1 MSVRASILW
10 TTVLTIGIGVTV
22 GAAAAQPP
30 PAPVWRTT
38 PTPPPAPR
46 GPELQKAAPDPSMP
60 KLLDERPSL
69 PFVFTDQWT
78 LDPVPEAV
86 EKAQRSDEG
95 YGLLTD
101 EGPLQATTL
110 QECIALALKNNTDLQ
125 IRRLA
130 PVNAA
135 AGVRKARAIFDPAL
149 FADLT
154 RDRSV
159 QIAQSISAFTSGGA
173 STQFTDNFGGGIGLR
188 KLLLTGGQVSLAWR
202 NNRNKANP
210 SVLNQYDPEYLSTLG
225 LSLNQ
230 PLLRDFG
237 WGYSL
242 LRVEIAQNTEQT
254 DYYRYLATIA
264 DVIARVEEAY
274 WTLVLAQQSVRVEEQ
289 GLALARELQR
299 QNEGKFRVGALP
311 QTAVLEARAEVARRE
326 ANLLLVQN
334 AVANTRDV
342 LRAIVNAPDITD
354 EALIR
359 IDPADVPTVVP
370 YDINLGRS
378 LKTAIEQRPEI
389 VAARLDVRGIGL
401 QRKIAE
407 NQLLP
412 RVNVVGGLGL
422 NGISGT
428 GAAPEPTPFAVPN
441 PIGIGG
447 YGRAIELLPDGRF
460 YNYSVGAVIEVP
472 IDNAQAKA
480 DYAQANVGYEQS
492 RLALRRLEE
501 GVTLEIK
508 TAVTDL
514 LTDLK
519 TIDATRIARELE
531 EENVRNQ
538 YARYEVGLATTKD
551 LLDYLERLTR
561 AQFREVQALTE
572 YNSDLA
578 RMRRVEGTLLTA
590 RNVLVERVEPEPA
603 PWWASF

>member
-1 MSVRASILW
+1 MSARAS
-10 TTVLTIGIGVTV
+10 TFLTIVLVTGLAGNV
-22 GAAAAQPP
+22 GPSAAQPP

-38 PTPPPAPR
+38 PTPQPVPPGPEFQKPAPN
-46 GPELQKAAPDPSMP
+46 PAMP
-60 KLLDERPSL
+60 KLLDDRPSL

-78 LDPVPEAV
+78 LDPVPESV
-86 EKAQRSDEG
+86 QEAQRSDRG

-101 EGPLQATTL
+101 IGPLQVTSL
-110 QECIALALKNNTDLQ
+110 QECVALALKNNTDLQ

-135 AGVRKARAIFDPAL
+135 AGVRRARAIFDPAL

-159 QIAQSISAFTSGGA
+159 QLAQSISEFTSVLA
-173 STQFTDNFGGGIGLR
+173 TQFTDNFGGGIGLR
-188 KLLLTGGQVSLAWR
+188 KLLLTGGQVSVAWR
-202 NNRNKANP
+202 SNRNKANP
-210 SVLNQYDPEYLSTLG
+210 SVLNQYEPEYTTTLG

-254 DYYRYLATIA
+254 DYYRYLASIA

-274 WTLVLAQQSVRVEEQ
+274 WNLVLAQQSVKVEEQ

-299 QNEGKFRVGALP
+299 QNEGKFKVGALP

-342 LRAIVNAPDITD
+342 LRALVNAPDATD
-354 EALIR
+354 QALIR
-359 IDPADVPTVVP
+359 IDPADIPMVVP
-370 YDINLGRS
+370 YDIDLGRS

-389 VAARLDVRGIGL
+389 VAARLEVRGVGL

-422 NGISGT
+422 NGLSGT
-428 GAAPEPTPFAVPN
+428 AVAPQPTPFAVPN

-447 YGRAIELLPDGRF
+447 YGRALELLPDGRF

-480 DYAQANVGYEQS
+480 DYAQANVGFEQS

-590 RNVLVERVEPEPA
+590 RNVLVERAEPESA

>member
-1 MSVRASILW
+1 MSARASTLRSI
-10 TTVLTIGIGVTV
+10 VVVIGLAGSV
-22 GAAAAQPP
+22 GIAAAQPP

-38 PTPPPAPR
+38 PTPQPPPR
-46 GPELQKAAPDPSMP
+46 AAEVQKPAPDPSLLR
-60 KLLDERPSL
+60 LLDERPAL
-69 PFVFTDQWT
+69 PFVFTDQWS
-78 LDPVPEAV
+78 LDPVPV
-86 EKAQRSDEG
+86 EVQRAQQSDQG
-95 YGLLTD
+95 YGLLND
-101 EGPLQATTL
+101 VGPIELTSL
-110 QECIALALKNNTDLQ
+110 PECIALALKNNTDLQ

-130 PVNAA
+130 PVAA
-135 AGVRKARAIFDPAL
+135 TANVRRARAIFDPAL
-149 FADLT
+149 FADIN
-154 RDRSV
+154 RDRTVILAESV
-159 QIAQSISAFTSGGA
+159 SIFTSGGA
-173 STQFTDNFGGGIGLR
+173 LTQFQDNFGGGLGLR
-188 KLLLTGGQVSLAWR
+188 KLLLSGGQLQVAWR
-202 NNRNKANP
+202 NNRYKANP
-210 SVLNQYDPEYLSTLG
+210 SVLNQLDPQYTSTLG
-225 LSLNQ
+225 MSLNQ

-242 LRVEIAQNTEQT
+242 LRVEIAQNTEQA

-264 DVIARVEEAY
+264 DVIARVEESY
-274 WTLVLAQQSVRVEEQ
+274 WNLVLAQQSVKVEEQ

-299 QNEGKFRVGALP
+299 QNEGKYKVGALP

-342 LRAIVNAPDITD
+342 LRAIVNAPDATD
-354 EALIR
+354 QALIW
-359 IDPADVPTVVP
+359 IDPADAPTVVP
-370 YDINLGRS
+370 FDINLNRS
-378 LKTAIEQRPEI
+378 LKTASEQRPEI
-389 VAARLDVRGIGL
+389 VAARLDIQGSGL

-412 RVNVVGGLGL
+412 RLNVVGGIGL
-422 NGISGT
+422 NGLSGT
-428 GAAPEPTPFAVPN
+428 GVPPEPTPFAVPN

-447 YGRAIELLPDGRF
+447 YGRALELLPDGRF
-460 YNYSVGAVIEVP
+460 YNYAIGAVIEVP

-480 DYAQANVGYEQS
+480 DYALANIGYEQS

-508 TAVTDL
+508 TSVNDL

-561 AQFREVQALTE
+561 AQFREIQALTE
-572 YNSDLA
+572 YNTDLA